1 MSDNIP
7 LKLLSAQAEVG
18 NVHTFVF
25 EQGPWRWVAG
35 QCLGFVLP
43 AAGAFKAENERWFT
57 IASAP
62 NEGVIQAT
70 TRISDSAFKQSL
82 AALQPGDEIL
92 THDLG
97 GDFTWETSGAPV
109 VLVAGG
115 IGVTPFRS
123 ILMERK
129 ATGKPLNATLLYF
142 NRTQEVPFQSLFEGL
157 AREYPE
163 LRLQLLV
170 GQHMTPETILDL
182 VPASKEQTV
191 YLSGPEPM
199 VESVG
204 AGLREHGVMLKQDWF
219 PGYDEKTY

>member
-1 MSDNIP
+1 MSQNTP
-7 LKLLSAQAEVG
+7 LKLLSTKAEVG
-18 NVHTFVF
+18 NVRTFVF
-25 EQGPWRWVAG
+25 EPGPWRWVAG

-43 AAGAFKAENERWFT
+43 RAGASQAENERWFT

-62 NEGVIQAT
+62 SEGFIHVT
-70 TRISDSAFKQSL
+70 TRVSDSAFKQSL
-82 AALQPGDEIL
+82 AGLQPGEEIL

-97 GDFTWETSGAPV
+97 GDFTWEALGRPV

-123 ILMERK
+123 ILLERK

-142 NRTQEVPFQSLFEGL
+142 NRNQEIPFEALFSDL
-157 AREYPE
+157 AREHTE
-163 LRLQLLV
+163 LNLQLLV
-170 GQHMTPETILDL
+170 GQPVTPETILDL
-182 VPASKEQTV
+182 VPASREQTV

-204 AGLREHGVMLKQDWF
+204 AGLREHGVTLKQDWF